1 MAKFNAGSSP
11 SEDVSGNSRPFKIAG
26 QPVHSGLQTRK
37 AALEKFAS
45 QGNATS
51 PSGPSTFHK
60 PVHPKSPLGV
70 KPSADDKTEKDP
82 KPPYLKPVAQRFGVQ
97 LQATNRENDGKA
109 GCTKNSDLARE
120 EPKPLYPKPAG
131 NKLLNSAPHEKERR
145 PLGTKPNSNFAPQ
158 ESESKPAF
166 SKVAGVK
173 EKFMSATQENESK
186 PPSSKPALAQKPSL
200 SHEASHSE
208 DTSSK
213 NVFLH
218 KGLAGPRPNIL
229 SFKAAKETD
238 ENSNSAAETAGCHF
252 SNMALKPTGHR
263 SSLSQGIP
271 KNVEEKTEEKGASAA
286 RNMFLNKIS
295 QEESGSSP
303 PKFRK
308 MSTAF
313 AAGRSLGGSEE
324 KEDGDR
330 SSGAPKRKALPPL
343 FKLGQPP
350 QKPCRPPSVDLERFQ
365 KSISRDSP
373 KNEGFKQTALSSAAV
388 SPPAP
393 PPHSAM
399 QLPPPPPASH
409 PSLQAPAAPSL
420 PPRNVK
426 PSSETISPEN
436 EENYDDVEFVSQ
448 GKTGTDGE
456 MYEDIND
463 IRTSREKE
471 KKWDKEEKKRMDQEK
486 KEQKEKEK
494 KEQEIRKKF
503 KLTGPIQVLHQ
514 ARARVDSKGGK
525 NELTVKQGDQIEIIR
540 LTDNPEGKWLGRIK
554 GCYGYIKTTVVEI
567 DYDSLKTKQQAAV
580 KQPESDQEVYDD
592 VGEQDSVSSQ
602 SGGRNGAGKMFLPP
616 PPDQEIYDGI
626 DDADAVTRSVSQDE
640 DKNDI
645 WSWGILKKLK
655 VKDDKKKSV
664 REKSTKVNG
673 AEDNGDLFRS
683 PSTKQF
689 GKDCGDSDVY
699 DDVDSSDF
707 PPPPPEFRQVKM
719 GITPLV
725 RNIYSPKPVSL
736 GKGKSDEK
744 DPQKL
749 KKMEKEEREFRKKFK
764 FEGEIKVLYSTTTV
778 QNLPQ
783 RKWGSKDLQVKPGE
797 CLEIIQSTDDTKVLC
812 RNEEGK

>member
-1 MAKFNAGSSP
+1 MAKFNAGNNP

-26 QPVHSGLQTRK
+26 QPLHSGLQTRK

-60 PVHPKSPLGV
+60 PVHPKTPLGV

-97 LQATNRENDGKA
+97 LQTTNRENDGKT
-109 GCTKNSDLARE
+109 GCTKPPTKISDLAKE

-131 NKLLNSAPHEKERR
+131 NKPLSTAPHEKEKR
-145 PLGTKPNSNFAPQ
+145 PLGTKPNSNFEPQ
-158 ESESKPAF
+158 ESEAKPVF

-173 EKFMSATQENESK
+173 EKFMSASQENEPK

-200 SHEASHSE
+200 NHEVSHSE

-213 NVFLH
+213 NALLH
-218 KGLAGPRPNIL
+218 KGLGGPRPKIH

-238 ENSNSAAETAGCHF
+238 ENSNCAAETASSHF
-252 SNMALKPTGHR
+252 ANMALKPTGHW
-263 SSLSQGIP
+263 SSSSQGTP
-271 KNVEEKTEEKGASAA
+271 KNVDEKTEEKGVSAA
-286 RNMFLNKIS
+286 RNIFLNKIS

-308 MSTAF
+308 MSTVF
-313 AAGRSLGGSEE
+313 AAGKSLGGSEE
-324 KEDGDR
+324 KEDGDK
-330 SSGAPKRKALPPL
+330 SSGVPKRKALPPL

-350 QKPCRPPSVDLERFQ
+350 QKPCRPPSVDLEKFQ
-365 KSISRDSP
+365 KSIPKDSP
-373 KNEGFKQTALSSAAV
+373 KNEGFKQPALSSAAV

-393 PPHSAM
+393 PPYSAM
-399 QLPPPPPASH
+399 QLPPPPPALH

-420 PPRNVK
+420 PPRNIK
-426 PSSETISPEN
+426 PSSETTQSWQCSSRP
-436 EENYDDVEFVSQ
+436 
-448 GKTGTDGE
+448 
-456 MYEDIND
+456 
-463 IRTSREKE
+463 SREKE

-567 DYDSLKTKQQAAV
+567 DYDSLKTKQKTAV

-592 VGEQDSVSSQ
+592 VGEQDSISSQ
-602 SGGRNGAGKMFLPP
+602 SGGRNGSGKMFPP
-616 PPDQEIYDGI
+616 PPSDQEIYDGV
-626 DDADAVTRSVSQDE
+626 DDTDAVTRSVSQDE
-640 DKNDI
+640 DKNDT

-655 VKDDKKKSV
+655 VKDNKKKSI
-664 REKSTKVNG
+664 REKTTKVNG
-673 AEDNGDLFRS
+673 AEDNGDLCVTNFVLFVMS
-683 PSTKQF
+683 CFS
-689 GKDCGDSDVY
+689 
-699 DDVDSSDF
+699 
-707 PPPPPEFRQVKM
+707 
-719 GITPLV
+719 
-725 RNIYSPKPVSL
+725 SPKPVNL

-749 KKMEKEEREFRKKFK
+749 KKMEREEKEFRKKFK

-778 QNLPQ
+778 QDLPQ

-797 CLEIIQSTDDTKVLC
+797 SLEIIQNTDDTKVLC
-812 RNEEGK
+812 RNEEGKCKSY